1 MEKSEKTKN
10 IKHKTGKTLILCF
23 IAFFVVYIGV
33 NLIINSGGTMKTYIA
48 RYGEE
53 SESYTADGYIFRA
66 QTVIEAQ
73 KSGYLECVSDETGRV
88 PKDGTVAYIYEKE
101 LKTETKNRLSEIEK
115 EIETLENENLS
126 VSASESDAV
135 RLNQDIL
142 SEVMTF
148 GVSARD
154 KNMDAVYSSRD
165 KLDFVS
171 REKAKMTGKGESDG
185 ELLKRL
191 RAEKD
196 TLEKNNDVTRTAVK
210 SPVAGA
216 FSSTVDGLEDALSV
230 DKIENIS
237 QSYLNSIGEPSAA
250 ALESKV
256 SSGDKIGKVVD
267 TFKWYFAAAVPED
280 WADSIKEGDLIRLKF
295 LDSSD
300 TIIKGNIS
308 RITDKKDGKAVVVI
322 ESSQYVDNLYS
333 MSKAKVEII
342 KKTYEGARIPAES
355 VRVRDNE
362 KGVYVVSNNKAKF
375 KLTKVYY
382 IDDEWAVVKCV
393 KTDNAEDKPYL
404 RIYDEVIVSG
414 SNIYEGKVVR

>member
-1 MEKSEKTKN
+1 MEKSEKIK
-10 IKHKTGKTLILCF
+10 KHKTGKTLILCF
-23 IAFFVVYIGV
+23 VAFFMVYIGV
-33 NLIINSGGTMKTYIA
+33 NLVINSGGTMKTYIA

-53 SESYTADGYIFRA
+53 SESYTADGYIFRS
-66 QTVIEAQ
+66 QTVIEAP

-88 PKDGTVAYIYEKE
+88 PKGGTVAYIYENE
-101 LKTETKNRLSEIEK
+101 LKQETKNRLAEIEK
-115 EIETLENENLS
+115 EIKTLESENLS

-154 KNMDAVYSSRD
+154 KDMDAVYSSRD

-171 REKAKMTGKGESDG
+171 REKAKMTGSGESDE
-185 ELLKRL
+185 ELLKNL

-196 TLEKNNDVTRTAVK
+196 NLEKNNDVTRSAVK

-216 FSSTVDGLEDALSV
+216 FCATVDGLEEALSL
-230 DKIENIS
+230 DKTEEIS
-237 QSYLNSIGEPSAA
+237 QSYLNSIGKPSTEE
-250 ALESKV
+250 LKSKV
-256 SSGDKIGKVVD
+256 AGGEKIGKVVD
-267 TFKWYFAAAVPED
+267 TFKWYFAAVIPQD
-280 WADSIKEGDLIRLKF
+280 WAESLKEGDLVRLKF

-308 RITDKKDGKAVVVI
+308 RITDKKDDKAVIVI

-355 VRVRDNE
+355 VRVLNNE

-375 KLTKVYY
+375 KIAKVYY
-382 IDDEWAVVKCV
+382 IDEDWAIVQCV
-393 KTDNAEDKPYL
+393 KTNNAEDKPYL